1 VRSFALAQGLG
12 ILLTAGAGG
21 AAVGQKAE
29 PTARA
34 PASSQVAG
42 LITGADDIKSPS
54 SERLFEG
61 SANRPFDAC
70 YHKACD
76 TLGNVDF
83 RMLGQMADADAV
95 VAVRVA
101 G

>member
-1 VRSFALAQGLG
+1 MARP
-12 ILLTAGAGG
+12 
-21 AAVGQKAE
+21 GQKAE

-76 TLGNVDF
+76 TIENINRDVLEQNTRALVRALNAAAIAAQAFSTPSQKAVD
-83 RMLGQMADADAV
+83 LP
-95 VAVRVA
+95 
-101 G
+101 